1 MDEEIKEQ
9 TSINYRIY
17 KYIVDFITSNG
28 YSPSM
33 REIADGIGVST
44 QTVHSHLN
52 MLEKL
57 EKIHIQNDKARTIS
71 LVGYEFRKMEG

>member
-17 KYIVDFITSNG
+17 RYIVDFITSNG

-71 LVGYEFRKMEG
+71 LVGYEFRKMEE

>member
-44 QTVHSHLN
+44 QTVHSPF
-52 MLEKL
+52 EY
-57 EKIHIQNDKARTIS
+57 A
-71 LVGYEFRKMEG
+71 

>member
-1 MDEEIKEQ
+1 MDGGQKEQ
-9 TSINYRIY
+9 TAINYFVY
-17 KYIVDFITSNG
+17 KYLVDFITSNS

-52 MLEKL
+52 MLENL
-57 EKIHIQNDKARTIS
+57 GKIHMQSGKARTIS
-71 LVGYEFRKMEG
+71 LVGYEYRKMEG